1 MYLFLDIFPLVI
13 EIELKMIKICIEIM
27 WLYVDS

>member
-13 EIELKMIKICIEIM
+13 EIELKMIKIWIEIM